1 MKAVIVGNGLA
12 GTMAAKSLRELDVSV
27 AIEIIA
33 EERYPYYPRP
43 NLIEFVA
50 GTLPYEKLFAF
61 PANWNERQDIAVRI
75 ESPVVR
81 IDPSSGTLA
90 TRDGRTSTFDRLL
103 LANGSSAVVP
113 PVRGTDKKGVFVLRT
128 LDDALSILE
137 ALKTRKRVA
146 VLGGGLLGLEIARA
160 LKARGAEVTVNEFF
174 DRLLPRQLDASGA
187 ALLKTQLERMGIAV
201 RLGAS
206 AEEITGAGEVSGL
219 RFQDG
224 SSAEADM
231 VLFAAGVRPNAA
243 LAKDAGI
250 ETDRGVVVDDSL
262 RTSHPAVFA
271 AGDVAQHKGRVYGI
285 IPASFEQAR
294 AAASNM
300 LGMDKT
306 YEGTV
311 PSNTL
316 KVVGLFV
323 TSVGLVN
330 PEGPG
335 YEMISKE
342 DAVAGTYKKLVLK
355 EGVLEGAVW
364 MGTKKGA
371 AEIAR
376 LTASRKN
383 VAAWK
388 ADILEDGFDLAGLW
402 DR

>member
-12 GTMAAKSLRELDVSV
+12 GTMAAKGLRELDPSV

-50 GTLPYEKLFAF
+50 GSLPYERLFAF
-61 PANWNERQDIAVRI
+61 PANWHERLNIAVRSG
-75 ESPVVR
+75 SPVVR
-81 IDPSSGTLA
+81 IDPASGTVA
-90 TRDGRTSTFDRLL
+90 TRDGTVSTFDRLL

-113 PVRGTDKKGVFVLRT
+113 PVKGADKKGVFVLRT

-137 ALKTRKRVA
+137 ALKTRRRVA
-146 VLGGGLLGLEIARA
+146 ILGGGLLGLETARA
-160 LKARGAEVTVNEFF
+160 LKTRGAEVTVNEFF
-174 DRLLPRQLDASGA
+174 DRLLPRQLDAAGA
-187 ALLKTQLERMGIAV
+187 ALLKAQIERMGIAV
-201 RLGAS
+201 RLAAS
-206 AEEITGAGEVSGL
+206 AEEITGAGEASGL

-224 SSAEADM
+224 STVDADM
-231 VLFAAGVRPNAA
+231 VIFAAGVRPNIA
-243 LAKDAGI
+243 LAKEAGL
-250 ETDRGVVVDDSL
+250 ETDRGVVVDDLL
-262 RTSHPAVFA
+262 RTSHPSIYA
-271 AGDVAQHKGRVYGI
+271 AGDVAQHKGRIYGI
-285 IPASFEQAR
+285 IPATFDQAR
-294 AAASNM
+294 SAAFNM
-300 LGMDKT
+300 LGLDKK

-316 KVVGLFV
+316 KVVGVFV

-330 PEGPG
+330 PEGAG
-335 YEMISKE
+335 HEIIAKE
-342 DAVAGTYKKLVLK
+342 DAAAGTYKKLVLK
-355 EGVLEGAVW
+355 DGALEGAIW

-388 ADILEDGFDLAGLW
+388 ADILEEGFDLGGI
-402 DR
+402 